1 MVVMVGVFVANH
13 VSKNLP
19 LESAV
24 AQAIGQK
31 QPAADFDRLDAT
43 AFHAVD
49 ARASPPEICRPAM

>member
-31 QPAADFDRLDAT
+31 LPAATEAPMPP
-43 AFHAVD
+43 
-49 ARASPPEICRPAM
+49 ARGKI